1 MNPKKLLSAICTVL
15 ILCLLLC
22 SCERPPADVGT
33 LDFEGMESVEY
44 KDADLGLKVQYL
56 RVDSLERLLS
66 SSLQAPRVIPYE
78 AVWRRDK
85 IYFLGKTG
93 ERQGLYSLV
102 LTEDRGPLQKKNLQF
117 AERMQ
122 LAPEGAQWS
131 GLQCAGDMLL
141 WEQKTESLPQERLA
155 LDLEEGMVRPPFQEG
170 RVMYWNG
177 SYYKFGGVYVGATLE
192 RMTSDGKYDTVDE
205 DICWPHDESWI
216 DAGLLAYRAG
226 YESRIMRLDL
236 EAETYRDA
244 LVIKGDYPEGVQ
256 CNETWLTGVMDAG
269 EVFVYSYDTDEGHFV
284 TRIETDGQ
292 DISRSDAKV
301 LLRGSRLW
309 ILEEYQLSVYDLEQQ
324 AVQHLTIPESKYS
337 EWNLAGDGRMVGCDL
352 LKGIIITI
360 M

>member
-22 SCERPPADVGT
+22 SCERPPEDVGT
-33 LDFEGMESVEY
+33 LDFEGMGLVEY
-44 KDADLGLKVQYL
+44 EEADLGLKVQLL
-56 RVDSLERLLS
+56 RVDTLDRLLS
-66 SSLQAPRVIPYE
+66 SSLLAPRVIPYE
-78 AVWRRDK
+78 AVWCHDK

-256 CNETWLTGVMDAG
+256 CNETWLTGVLEAG

-292 DISRSDAKV
+292 GISHSKAKV
-301 LLRGSRLW
+301 LLRGDRLW

-337 EWNLAGDGRMVGCDL
+337 EWCLDGEGRMVGCDL
-352 LKGIIITI
+352 LKGLIVTI

>member
-1 MNPKKLLSAICTVL
+1 MKGKFIICMLLIG
-15 ILCLLLC
+15 CLLLC
-22 SCERPPADVGT
+22 SCERPAEDVGT

-44 KDADLGLKVQYL
+44 EDADLGLKVQYL
-56 RVDSLERLLS
+56 RVDSLDRLLS

-78 AVWRRDK
+78 VVWCRDK

-102 LTEDRGPLQKKNLQF
+102 LTEDRGPLQKENLQF
-117 AERMQ
+117 AESVQ
-122 LAPEGAQWS
+122 LAPEDAQWS

-155 LDLEEGMVRPPFQEG
+155 LDLEQGMVRPPFQEG

-177 SYYKFGGVYVGATLE
+177 NYYKFGGVNVDAVLE

-226 YESRIMRLDL
+226 SEFRIMRFDL

-256 CNETWLTGVMDAG
+256 CNENWLTGVLEEG
-269 EVFVYSYDTDEGHFV
+269 EVFVYSYASREGHFLAK
-284 TRIETDGQ
+284 IETDGQ
-292 DISRSDAKV
+292 GISHSKAKV
-301 LLRGSRLW
+301 LLRGDRLW

-324 AVQHLTIPESKYS
+324 AVQHLTLPGSQYS
-337 EWNLAGDGRMVGCDL
+337 GWCLDGEGRMVGCDL